1 VTQTNHQPE
10 QPVEPEVL
18 LEADLNRYKATL
30 ENIRNILL
38 YGANLRTLT
47 TDVLDTFDHDL
58 REVIKGIERL
68 RNTSHIGDFL
78 VSVEAVQELIRNA
91 INEIYVAVNVMENET
106 INSQDSW
113 RSFFACLANCQRYLS
128 EALKQFLI

>member
-1 VTQTNHQPE
+1 MTQTNHQPE

-18 LEADLNRYKATL
+18 LEAELNRYKATL

-38 YGANLRTLT
+38 YGANLREMTKVALE
-47 TDVLDTFDHDL
+47 TFEHDL
-58 REVIKGIERL
+58 REVIMGIERL
-68 RNTSHIGDFL
+68 RNTSHIGDSL
-78 VSVEAVQELIRNA
+78 VSVDAVQALIRNA
-91 INEIYVAVNVMENET
+91 IDEIYIAVIVMENET
-106 INSQDSW
+106 RNSEDSW